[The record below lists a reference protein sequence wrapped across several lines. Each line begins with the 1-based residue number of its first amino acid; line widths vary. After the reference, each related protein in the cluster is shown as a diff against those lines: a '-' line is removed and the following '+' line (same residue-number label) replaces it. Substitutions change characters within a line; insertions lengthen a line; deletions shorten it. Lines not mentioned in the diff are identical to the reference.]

1 MARDLRNGRHI
12 VAGPIAASVPFPVGH
27 PDRYRPRPFVTYL
40 SSIPVKAQTTT
51 TPFVSRH
58 PASRARR
65 RPVRRAQAREADA
78 IAFLVAEHQVIT
90 DLYARVANGRHET
103 AARTHE
109 LVTDLCNTLRIHMML
124 EEEIFYPAVRRAM
137 GFVGGRA
144 DDSREQHAAAKPL
157 LAQLAAMRPGDPHYD
172 AMLRQLGEYVRLH
185 HRQEEDLFPMAR
197 ASGLNMRALGAEM
210 RARKRTL
217 LSATIVLGEVLTTAL

>member
-1 MARDLRNGRHI
+1 
-12 VAGPIAASVPFPVGH
+12 
-27 PDRYRPRPFVTYL
+27 
-40 SSIPVKAQTTT
+40 VKAQTTT

-78 IAFLVAEHQVIT
+78 IAFLVAEHQAIT
-90 DLYARVANGRHET
+90 DLHARVANGRHET
-103 AARTHE
+103 PARTQE
-109 LVTDLCNTLRIHMML
+109 LVSELCNTLRIHMML
-124 EEEIFYPAVRRAM
+124 EEEIFYPAVRRAI
-137 GFVGGRA
+137 GFAGRA
-144 DDSREQHAAAKPL
+144 EESHEQHAAAKPL
-157 LAQLAAMRPGDPHYD
+157 LAQLAAMRPGDAHYD

-185 HRQEEDLFPMAR
+185 HAQEDDLFPMAR